1 MLLLPLERQLHLQLL
16 EHTRMGSNT
25 DGIFQQTVEAHIQP
39 WEMAQA
45 ISLLKQLVILVYQ
58 MTVGSI
64 KRGCII
70 VKTLRVM
77 LNPI

>member
-1 MLLLPLERQLHLQLL
+1 MLLLPLELLLHLQLR
-16 EHTRMGSNT
+16 EPMQMESNT
-25 DGIFQQTVEAHIQP
+25 DGIFQQTVGAHIQP
-39 WEMAQA
+39 WEVAQA

>member
-1 MLLLPLERQLHLQLL
+1 MLMFPLELQYHLQLL
-16 EHTRMGSNT
+16 EHTRMESNT
-25 DGIFQQTVEAHIQP
+25 DGIFPQTVEAHIQP
-39 WEMAQA
+39 WEVAQA

-64 KRGCII
+64 KRRCII

-77 LNPI
+77 LNPM